1 MPVSEVKSARLTE
14 KLVEL
19 VKVVCDTS
27 VLLPLHLHR
36 KAQWAQVGL
45 GLRHQAQ
52 GFAIK

>member
-1 MPVSEVKSARLTE
+1 MTVSEMKSARLTE

-19 VKVVCDTS
+19 VKVFSDTS

-36 KAQWAQVGL
+36 NAQWAQVGL
-45 GLRHQAQ
+45 GSRHQAQ